1 MRCSNSYSGDCW
13 NGGSGSPALGGLMG
27 LARPMKSA
35 ERHRGLLDEYL
46 SDDRTGDSAKRR
58 CAMAGDVPQ
67 QARIVNRTAVR
78 ACQSPDDGSR
88 IQGLRR
94 AFLARDS
101 PVGTGYTVRTTHMA
115 TTMVA
120 RIRQMFTFRLLAL
133 CSLLV
138 GLSPLQAGERDVAR
152 EMAFFYRN
160 PRSEILIGVLDRYQG
175 LPSRADWRAYPALA
189 GFLAVLF
196 RTRADEIEGW
206 LPARLTAKSATALTA
221 ALLLSG
227 NPSALA
233 KLKSR
238 LDSAGQ
244 DEKLRAE
251 FAGLPSRLEEIRIRT
266 ATHLD
271 ILWGASFASGDAR
284 FPRMIVE
291 FFARTVNRS
300 EQIALDVTKTTI
312 ALMGGSSEIYSQ
324 LKPKHGDAV
333 AFEIIIAATALWSLQ
348 SNAREHEFVDQVIA
362 QYLHEFSATYAA
374 KALTAIRNVP
384 RRSPAGP
391 SATRSRCTN
400 TSQPPTCPT

>member
-67 QARIVNRTAVR
+67 QARIINRTAVR

-133 CSLLV
+133 CSL
-138 GLSPLQAGERDVAR
+138 
-152 EMAFFYRN
+152 
-160 PRSEILIGVLDRYQG
+160 
-175 LPSRADWRAYPALA
+175 
-189 GFLAVLF
+189 
-196 RTRADEIEGW
+196 
-206 LPARLTAKSATALTA
+206 
-221 ALLLSG
+221 
-227 NPSALA
+227 LA

-312 ALMGGSSEIYSQ
+312 ALMGGSSEIHSQ

-333 AFEIIIAATALWSLQ
+333 AFEIIIAAAALWSLQ

-374 KALTAIRNVP
+374 KALTAIRDVP